1 MKINKKVK
9 FKGKKINVIDFKTEF
24 SELKIQHEM
33 IEQGNAV
40 AVLALQKDEIIL
52 VKEFRFP
59 LGYVLEIPA
68 GDVEKGET
76 TLKAVKRELLE
87 ETGYKAKKIKHL
99 MKFYPKLGYNT
110 QVIDCYV
117 ATDLIKISEPKLE
130 DGELLSVKKMKYKKI
145 LEMIKK
151 GKIMGSFTICAV
163 LSYELHKK

>member
-130 DGELLSVKKMKYKKI
+130 DGELLSVKKMKYKKF

-151 GKIMGSFTICAV
+151 CKIMGSFTICAV

>member
-1 MKINKKVK
+1 
-9 FKGKKINVIDFKTEF
+9 
-24 SELKIQHEM
+24 
-33 IEQGNAV
+33 
-40 AVLALQKDEIIL
+40 
-52 VKEFRFP
+52 
-59 LGYVLEIPA
+59 
-68 GDVEKGET
+68 
-76 TLKAVKRELLE
+76 
-87 ETGYKAKKIKHL
+87 

-130 DGELLSVKKMKYKKI
+130 DGELLSVKKMKYKKF